1 MAYTQ
6 LFSQRFGYA
15 LHTLSYMA
23 KKPLGE
29 FTTAPELAK
38 WMRKFWPTASETYLI
53 NVIQRLVRG
62 GLLVSHRGKLG
73 GYSLART
80 AEEMSLGDVMC
91 ALEGIRVTQ
100 CNLAPGGECPVRLG
114 CEISQRLRNLEDE
127 YLDSLRGVSIAEL
140 ACGLGAGVPHHDAE
154 ELLPIA

>member
-15 LHTLSYMA
+15 LHTLSFMA
-23 KKPLGE
+23 KKPTGE
-29 FTTAPELAK
+29 LSTAPELAK
-38 WMRKFWPTASETYLI
+38 WMAKFWPTASETYLV

-80 AEEMSLGDVMC
+80 PENLSLGDVMC
-91 ALEGIRVTQ
+91 ALEGTPVTQ
-100 CNLAPGGECPVRLG
+100 CNLAPAGECPVHLG
-114 CEISQRLRNLEDE
+114 CGILQKLRNLEDE

-140 ACGLGAGVPHHDAE
+140 ACGLGVPVPREETE